1 MASRATK
8 KWRYRQQKT
17 NHELKSKLISTG
29 LVGAR
34 TCINWETTRQEK
46 MSKVLLDFVEPYT
59 AAADSNEE
67 VQRIVLVGLLAWN
80 IALLPTELRQESLD
94 TMIAKAIP
102 PDAAADFQEIIDEMI
117 ERKVK
122 YFAENRRFILAHH
135 WTMTTKGPH
144 LSVIS
149 TTD

>member
-1 MASRATK
+1 
-8 KWRYRQQKT
+8 
-17 NHELKSKLISTG
+17 
-29 LVGAR
+29 
-34 TCINWETTRQEK
+34 
-46 MSKVLLDFVEPYT
+46 
-59 AAADSNEE
+59 
-67 VQRIVLVGLLAWN
+67 
-80 IALLPTELRQESLD
+80 
-94 TMIAKAIP
+94 MIAKAVP